1 MYEKIVVYLWPTEYN
16 RASDIIILSVYDKT
30 AYIVFILLFT
40 ASVIIREAGERLSL
54 IFSDSDI
61 CLF

>member
-30 AYIVFILLFT
+30 AYIVFI
-40 ASVIIREAGERLSL
+40 
-54 IFSDSDI
+54 
-61 CLF
+61 